1 MNPDPAGHGDP
12 RRRQTAAVCD
22 PQPGAVQ
29 IRHVSN
35 QPHRFTWDRRGKLRE
50 AALDDV
56 ISGAYVF
63 TGERSARSYAL
74 NKMANTLSSPENR
87 THFQADEAG
96 YMRGL
101 GCSDA
106 EVDLV
111 KRRDW
116 KGMMEYGASI
126 YLLLK
131 IGAAVGAPLP
141 EIGAHTAG
149 ITLDEYHARKGH

>member
-1 MNPDPAGHGDP
+1 M
-12 RRRQTAAVCD
+12 
-22 PQPGAVQ
+22 
-29 IRHVSN
+29 
-35 QPHRFTWDRRGKLRE
+35 E
-50 AALDDV
+50 DV

-63 TGERSARSYAL
+63 TGERSSRSYQL

-87 THFQADEAG
+87 ARFQDDEAA

-101 GCSDA
+101 SCSDA
-106 EVDLV
+106 QIDLV
-111 KRRDW
+111 RRRDW
-116 KGMMEYGASI
+116 KGMMEHGASI

-149 ITLDEYHARKGH
+149 ITLAEFHARKGH